1 MASTTECDEL
11 QSFLGLA
18 AYNRQFI
25 TGFFFI
31 AERLFNLCTKKCTA
45 LLVTGTMNYN

>member
-1 MASTTECDEL
+1 MASTTECEEL

-25 TGFFFI
+25 IGFSFI
-31 AERLFNLCTKKCTA
+31 AERLFNLCTKNVLFCWQQ
-45 LLVTGTMNYN
+45 GQ